1 MNTELSIRNLKH
13 RMENLSEWAMYKDGI
28 GKLHIESFIKEL
40 SEIED
45 NATSELTTLRAQTE
59 RLTRRLNWI
68 RINPND
74 GVALRF
80 ALEATDKEIDD
91 VKHLIT
97 ERDE

>member
-1 MNTELSIRNLKH
+1 MKLTILDTGLSRTDPYVIVD
-13 RMENLSEWAMYKDGI
+13 ENEKVLAASYEENGEHSKTG
-28 GKLHIESFIKEL
+28 LL
-40 SEIED
+40 RLTNEI
-45 NATSELTTLRAQTE
+45 ATLRAQVE

-97 ERDE
+97 ESE

>member
-1 MNTELSIRNLKH
+1 MSDTRLQTSLDQVLSIPSVKAEHLNLH
-13 RMENLSEWAMYKDGI
+13 ADAI
-28 GKLHIESFIKEL
+28 DEL
-40 SEIED
+40 
-45 NATSELTTLRAQTE
+45 ATLRAQVE